1 MYLGFSCLLLSPPS
15 HFDSIPLSFPPPL
28 PTDLSHL
35 KRKLKHLLNPVA
47 MSILTAFLMNQINV
61 LC

>member
-1 MYLGFSCLLLSPPS
+1 MYLGLVCLLLLSPLS
-15 HFDSIPLSFPPPL
+15 HFDSIPLSSPS
-28 PTDLSHL
+28 PTDLGHL

-47 MSILTAFLMNQINV
+47 MSILTAFLMSQINV